1 MKRGSTLILKTAVI
15 LIGAV
20 VLALCIF
27 LVPGIAEFAATL
39 YPDFRVIRYLVFIL
53 MYGAAIPFYIGLF
66 QAFNLLRFIDKD
78 QAFSDLS
85 VRALRVIKNCAFIIS
100 GFYFVGLPLFYLVA
114 EKDDAPGVMLFG
126 LTIIFA
132 SIVIAVFAAV
142 LQRLLQEALEIKNE
156 NDLTI

>member
-1 MKRGSTLILKTAVI
+1 MKRGSTLILKTAVV

-20 VLALCIF
+20 ILTLCIF
-27 LVPGIAEFAATL
+27 LVPGIADYAAKL
-39 YPDFRVIRYLVFIL
+39 YPDFWVIRYFVFIL

-66 QAFNLLRFIDKD
+66 QAFKLLRFIDKD

-100 GFYFVGLPLFYLVA
+100 GCYFVGLPLFYLVG
-114 EKDDAPGVMLFG
+114 ERDDAPGAILFG

-142 LQRLLQEALEIKNE
+142 LEQLLQEALEIKNE